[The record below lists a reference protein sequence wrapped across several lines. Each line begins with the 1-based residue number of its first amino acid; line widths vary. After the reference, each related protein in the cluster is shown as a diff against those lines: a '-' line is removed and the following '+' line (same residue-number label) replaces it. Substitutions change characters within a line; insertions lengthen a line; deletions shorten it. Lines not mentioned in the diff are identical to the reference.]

1 MIQTKGP
8 VGIAV
13 SKLGL
18 AMAGLLLGS
27 MTISAQN
34 YKPVADKIMT
44 KWAADV
50 NPKAPLPEY
59 PRPQLKRGD
68 WTNLNGLWQYAITAA
83 SEQRLPTNF
92 DGQILVPYP
101 VESALSGVAKTVGK
115 DQALWYATTIDQKK
129 PSGKDKLLLHFGA
142 VDWRADIYVNG
153 QKAGRH
159 EGGYDPFSF
168 DITPY
173 LQKGKKQQIAIRV
186 WDPTD
191 EGPQPRGKQVS
202 KPNGIW
208 YTPVTGIWQTVWT
221 EQVPETYI
229 ASTKQTPDLDASSLK
244 VAANI
249 IDPAVGDQVRFVAL
263 DKGQVIGETT
273 IDAASQ
279 KGGSISISNPH
290 TWSPSDP
297 HLYQLQITLIRK
309 GKPIDA
315 ASSYFAMRKSS
326 LVKDDKGITRMG
338 LNNKPI
344 FQYGP
349 LDQGW
354 WPDGL
359 YTAPTDEALLFDIA
373 ETKKMGFNMIRKHIK
388 IEPAR
393 WYYYCDS
400 LGMLVWQDMPSGD
413 LGGNAWDNQPGK
425 ISGNNREKER
435 SAESEAYYR
444 KEWKAMIDATYN
456 FPSIV
461 VWTPF
466 NEAWGQF
473 KTVEITKWTKQ
484 YDPSRIVNS
493 ASGGNFFEVGDL
505 FDLHNYPDP
514 AMPDPAVFGKSGMA
528 LVLGEFGGLGLPVPG
543 HTWQQKDNWGYQT
556 FKNKDEL
563 IKRYSQLVEHLEKLI
578 PLGLSAAVYTQTTDV
593 EVETNGI
600 MTYDRKVIKI
610 PAEKLHAI
618 HAPLYKQ

>member
-92 DGQILVPYP
+92 DGEILVPYP

-173 LQKGKKQQIAIRV
+173 LQKGKKQQIAVRV

-600 MTYDRKVIKI
+600 MTYDRKVIKM